1 MYLYFSV
8 FVYLS
13 QIQKY
18 TIRSHIRSTWFHI
31 FGLQGFTYLVYYAS
45 HIWST
50 RVHRQNLLKSP
61 SHTHIYKA
69 TLHFAASLP
78 ILVCVNFL
86 WSIIMLHLVLLQF
99 AIHLSAPIGT
109 FQQALGRLYHSLLL
123 KKHDQIQLL
132 VRNMTID
139 ILKHAAGY
147 FPVLPVDWT
156 RWLPCQQQRV
166 PCTFVHLYI
175 VHVPC
180 QRQGPKSTAGPAPVY
195 PPSENKLT
203 HVFYKDWE
211 IRLDRG
217 SWKHTKVACQFVTRF
232 DIPFGLWAFLWN
244 LFLKLFC

>member
-1 MYLYFSV
+1 MPRAWAAHFYAQPNIYCKCICIFL
-8 FVYLS
+8 YLS

-78 ILVCVNFL
+78 LLVCVNFL
-86 WSIIMLHLVLLQF
+86 CSIIMLHLVLLQF

-109 FQQALGRLYHSLLL
+109 FQQALDRLYHSLLL

-147 FPVLPVDWT
+147 FPVLPVDWN

-166 PCTFVHLYI
+166 LCTFVHLYI
-175 VHVPC
+175 CTFVYRTCTVSAAGAKEYRRACSCISAHWKQAHAC
-180 QRQGPKSTAGPAPVY
+180 ILQRLR
-195 PPSENKLT
+195 N
-203 HVFYKDWE
+203 
-211 IRLDRG
+211 
-217 SWKHTKVACQFVTRF
+217 
-232 DIPFGLWAFLWN
+232 
-244 LFLKLFC
+244 

>member
-78 ILVCVNFL
+78 LLVCVNFL
-86 WSIIMLHLVLLQF
+86 CSIIMLHLVLLQF

-109 FQQALGRLYHSLLL
+109 CQQALGRLYHSLLL

-132 VRNMTID
+132 VRRNMTID

-156 RWLPCQQQRV
+156 R
-166 PCTFVHLYI
+166 
-175 VHVPC
+175 
-180 QRQGPKSTAGPAPVY
+180 
-195 PPSENKLT
+195 
-203 HVFYKDWE
+203 
-211 IRLDRG
+211 
-217 SWKHTKVACQFVTRF
+217 
-232 DIPFGLWAFLWN
+232 
-244 LFLKLFC
+244 